1 MELQGKHDML
11 PENTHDEA
19 SRQMYVSNLKL
30 HLANH
35 ISPKL
40 KNTYKKTIYL
50 ASSKNKK
57 FSPRTRHEIRKI
69 MNKETSYQL
78 WSSLQRTSQEM
89 KQDIQSEI
97 AERQIFT
104 LAEKAKKIKQKSS
117 IGSLKLNNKLSIP
130 RYMSAVDIHCIPGG
144 YHNELIKDDVLPGAV
159 YDPGVFLYSMGRMGA
174 YNEDM
179 GKTIISF
186 LREKYSSFNPKKI
199 LDMGC
204 SVGHS
209 STPYVDTFPK
219 AKVHAID
226 ISGPFLR
233 YGHARAKSMKKKI
246 HFSQQNA
253 EKTNFNDES
262 FDLIVSHILLHETSH
277 PALKNI
283 MNECFRL
290 LKPGGIMVHA
300 ETPEFEGMDL
310 YDQFILDWDT
320 YNNNE
325 PFWGPLKEIN
335 LKETLKD
342 CGFNAKFFFKQVQ
355 ESAIQNEYAQGRTKL
370 FQGGDFGGAGAW
382 FLFGCSKSL

>member
-1 MELQGKHDML
+1 MELQGKHPML
-11 PENTHDEA
+11 PDNTHDEIA
-19 SRQMYVSNLKL
+19 RQMYVSNLKL

-40 KNTYKKTIYL
+40 KNTYKEQVVPKFFK
-50 ASSKNKK
+50 KNKINP
-57 FSPRTRHEIRKI
+57 SNRHEIRKA
-69 MNKETSYQL
+69 MSKELSYQL

-97 AERQIFT
+97 AERQIDH
-104 LAEKAKKIKQKSS
+104 LSNKAKKIKNESVL
-117 IGSLKLNNKLSIP
+117 GSLKLNESLKIP

-186 LREKYSSFNPKKI
+186 IEEKNPQFKPKKI

-209 STPYVDTFPK
+209 TTPYFDKFSN
-219 AKVHAID
+219 AEIHAID
-226 ISGPFLR
+226 ISAPFLR
-233 YGHARAKSMKKKI
+233 YGHARAKSMNKI
-246 HFSQQNA
+246 VHFSQQNA
-253 EKTNFNDES
+253 EKTNFNDET

-283 MNECFRL
+283 IRECYRL
-290 LKPGGIMVHA
+290 LKPGGLMVHA
-300 ETPEFEGMDL
+300 ETPEFKGMDL

-325 PFWGPLKEIN
+325 PFWGSLKEID
-335 LKETLKD
+335 LKKLSEE
-342 CGFNAKFFFKQVQ
+342 CGFNSSLFFKKIQT
-355 ESAIQNEYAQGRTKL
+355 SAVQNEYATGRTKL

-382 FLFGCSKSL
+382 FLFGCTKK